1 MASARPRWIFTL
13 PRLNGKAGQTSNWAP
28 ASTLPSLPYCRIKTR
43 NPPIDLSM
51 WMHLRC
57 NSAHLDRQSP
67 GLDAARTAGRPRHRL
82 AGDCLARF
90 PGRPAVVAAFGL
102 DARRALSLDSLRQ
115 DLLDSQSGYL
125 ADRSVCVRANRGP
138 SGCGGDG
145 GGHRTD
151 SSAGGGGFS
160 ARLERVGLEGAG
172 RKRRLVPG

>member
-67 GLDAARTAGRPRHRL
+67 VLDTARGAGRPRRRVAGGCSARL
-82 AGDCLARF
+82 PR
-90 PGRPAVVAAFGL
+90 RPAVVAAFGL
-102 DARRALSLDSLRQ
+102 DSRRPLSLDSVHQ
-115 DLLDSQSGYL
+115 ELLGRDSDYL
-125 ADRSVCVRANRGP
+125 ADRSVCLHTKRHT
-138 SGCGGDG
+138 SGLGGDSG
-145 GGHRTD
+145 DHRTD
-151 SSAGGGGFS
+151 SADG
-160 ARLERVGLEGAG
+160 RVGLSA
-172 RKRRLVPG
+172 